1 MKRSPVRGN
10 NGRPF
15 YNLTMDKIKILI
27 ADDHAIVRVGLATLL
42 SAQDGFEVV
51 GEASNGEQAVSRALK
66 LKPDVVVMDLV
77 MPKKDGVAA
86 TTELHEKLPTAKCLI
101 LTSFGTV
108 EELQSALHAGAVGIL
123 LKSTANN
130 KLIAAIRK
138 VAAGKTV
145 IADDVEQLLS
155 QDESIPELSPR
166 QREILESITRGL
178 SNAQIALQLD
188 ISAESVKTHM
198 SKLFAKLGA
207 ANRAE
212 ATMIAARKHLLKI

>member
-1 MKRSPVRGN
+1 MGTV
-10 NGRPF
+10 
-15 YNLTMDKIKILI
+15 KILI
-27 ADDHAIVRVGLATLL
+27 ADDHAIVRMGLATLL
-42 SAQDGFEVV
+42 GAQDGFEVV

-66 LKPDVVVMDLV
+66 LRPDVIVMDLV

-86 TTELHEKLPTAKCLI
+86 TAELREKLPTAKCLI
-101 LTSFGTV
+101 LTSFGTAD
-108 EELQSALHAGAVGIL
+108 EMHAALQAGAAGIL
-123 LKSTANN
+123 LTSSANS
-130 KLIAAIRK
+130 KLVASIRK

-155 QDESIPELSPR
+155 EDQPVVELSPR

-198 SKLFAKLGA
+198 AKLFTKLGA
-207 ANRAE
+207 ASRAE
-212 ATMIAARKHLLKI
+212 AVAIAMRKHLLKI

>member
-1 MKRSPVRGN
+1 MK
-10 NGRPF
+10 
-15 YNLTMDKIKILI
+15 KIKVLI
-27 ADDHAIVRVGLATLL
+27 ADDHAIVRMGLATLL
-42 SAQDGFEVV
+42 GAQDGFEVI
-51 GEASNGEQAVSRALK
+51 GEASNGSEAVTRALK

-101 LTSFGTV
+101 LTSFGTA
-108 EELQSALHAGAVGIL
+108 EELQNALHAGAAGIL

-130 KLIAAIRK
+130 KLVATIRK
-138 VAAGKTV
+138 VAAGKIV
-145 IADDVEQLLS
+145 IADDVEQLLAEE
-155 QDESIPELSPR
+155 ESIPELSPR
-166 QREILESITRGL
+166 QREILESITQGL

-207 ANRAE
+207 ATRAE
-212 ATMIAARKHLLKI
+212 AIAIALRKHLLKI